1 MSCPAVALDV
11 RPPARVYTLPP
22 SAGFYLLASITTSF
36 LAGSSAPTPLYPVY
50 QRLWH
55 FSPVTVTVIFA
66 VYALALLAML
76 LVAGRLSDH
85 VGRRPVLLAATA
97 AQALTMVV
105 FATADGLG
113 ALLAARVLQGLAT
126 GAALGAVGA
135 GMLDLDRE
143 RGTVANAV
151 APALGTAVGGVLAGA
166 LVRYL
171 PQPTHL
177 VYVVLAAIYV
187 LQGLGVALMAEP
199 GSRRPGAL
207 ASLKV
212 QLRAPRSTHGP
223 LLMAAPLLVA
233 GWAIAGFYGSLGP
246 ALMQR
251 VFGLDSSWAG
261 GVSLF
266 LLAGSASAAV
276 LTLHRTHEQ
285 RMRLVGAAA
294 LASGTAAVMVA
305 LALHSAVA
313 FFAAS
318 MVAGAGF
325 GLGFQGAVRGV
336 MASVAAT
343 ERAAVLSIVFV
354 LSYLALGLP
363 AVAAGFVVARTGHL
377 VETALGFAAAVV
389 ALAAIALHTAAR
401 KAPLKLRPNGDR
413 ADPGVG
419 RRDLGA

>member
-1 MSCPAVALDV
+1 MSRPAAALAA
-11 RPPARVYTLPP
+11 PAPAPTHVLSPRASFV
-22 SAGFYLLASITTSF
+22 LLASITTSF

-66 VYALALLAML
+66 AYALALLAML

-97 AQALTMVV
+97 AQAMTMLV

-177 VYVVLAAIYV
+177 VYVVLAVVYL
-187 LQGLGVALMAEP
+187 LQGFGVALMAEP
-199 GSRRPGAL
+199 GIRRPGAL

-223 LLMAAPLLVA
+223 LLMAAPLIVA

-246 ALMQR
+246 SLVQR
-251 VFGLDSSWAG
+251 AFGLDSSWAG
-261 GVSLF
+261 GVLMF
-266 LLAGSASAAV
+266 LLAGSASVAV
-276 LTLHRTHEQ
+276 LILHRVHEQ
-285 RMRLVGAAA
+285 RMRLAGAAA
-294 LASGTAAVMVA
+294 LAAGTAAMVA
-305 LALHSAVA
+305 AVALHSAVA
-313 FFAAS
+313 FFAAAI
-318 MVAGAGF
+318 VAGAGF
-325 GLGFQGAVRGV
+325 GLGFQGAVRSV
-336 MASVAAT
+336 MAAVAAH

-354 LSYLALGLP
+354 LSYLAIGLP
-363 AVAAGFVVARTGHL
+363 AVAAGVVVARTGHL
-377 VETALGFAAAVV
+377 TETALGFAAVV
-389 ALAAIALHTAAR
+389 IALAAMALHMTAR
-401 KAPLKLRPNGDR
+401 KALAHGSR
-413 ADPGVG
+413 
-419 RRDLGA
+419 